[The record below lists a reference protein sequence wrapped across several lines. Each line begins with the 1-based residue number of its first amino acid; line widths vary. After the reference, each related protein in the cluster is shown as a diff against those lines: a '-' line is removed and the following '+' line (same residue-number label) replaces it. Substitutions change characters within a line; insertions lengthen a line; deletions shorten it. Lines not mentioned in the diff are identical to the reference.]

1 MEEFEK
7 ASCIWGLH
15 VYQDNW
21 TPILGKRLVCDNGP
35 SNPRDRYALAVCKAG
50 DNIVGH
56 LPRNILTMCSIFIPA
71 AQWNYL
77 LYSFRETAIFR
88 GSSTGWDGNS
98 KNSLENFCNWRLIC
112 ENRESFPPW
121 KICII
126 QYILLHKWSGSASS
140 VLLYFTLKDVLTE
153 HIHLKF
159 NTFIE

>member
-21 TPILGKRLVCDNGP
+21 TPILGKRLVCENGP
-35 SNPRDRYALAVCKAG
+35 SNPRDRYALAVYKAG
-50 DNIVGH
+50 DDIVGH
-56 LPRNILTMCSIFIPA
+56 LPRNISTMCSIFIPA
-71 AQWNYL
+71 RNGIIYCTVSGRQQ
-77 LYSFRETAIFR
+77 YSGDLPQGGMEIQ
-88 GSSTGWDGNS
+88 
-98 KNSLENFCNWRLIC
+98 KNSLENFRNWRLIC

-126 QYILLHKWSGSASS
+126 QYILLHKRSGSASS

-153 HIHLKF
+153 HIRLKF